1 MLGDV
6 LRFSSLSFAPLATVS
21 AVDAPLAPG
30 LALQDLMVNALQWI
44 EGLGGIGI
52 LAFILIYIVATVAFV
67 PGSALTLGAGAVFGV
82 VMGTLYVLVGA
93 TLGSIVAFW
102 VGRYLAR
109 DWVSRRL
116 EGRRNFAAIDQSV
129 ARAGFKIVLL
139 TRLSPAF
146 PFNLLNYAFGL
157 TGVSLRDYTLG
168 AVGMIPGTLL
178 YVYLGSLLGDLAQI
192 GTANAPVNPGLQ
204 WIVRLLGLG
213 ATLAVTLYL
222 TRIARQALAQEVE
235 S

>member
-1 MLGDV
+1 MLGEV
-6 LRFSSLSFAPLATVS
+6 LRFSVLSFTPLATIL
-21 AVDAPLAPG
+21 AVDPSPAPG
-30 LALQDLMVNALQWI
+30 LALQDLMVSALQWI

-116 EGRRNFAAIDQSV
+116 EGRRNFAAIDQGV

-204 WIVRLLGLG
+204 WTVRLLGLG
-213 ATLAVTLYL
+213 ATLVVTLYL
-222 TRIARQALAQEVE
+222 TRIARQALAQEVD